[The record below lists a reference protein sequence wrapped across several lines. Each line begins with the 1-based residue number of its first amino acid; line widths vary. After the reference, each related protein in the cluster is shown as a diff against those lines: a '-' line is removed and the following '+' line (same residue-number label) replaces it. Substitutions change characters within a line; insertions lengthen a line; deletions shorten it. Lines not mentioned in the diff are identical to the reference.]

1 MKSAILLVCVLCIH
15 VMHTVLGLPIEGIE
29 QMLIASYQAT
39 NLED

>member
-1 MKSAILLVCVLCIH
+1 VKAAILLACVVCIH
-15 VMHTVLGLPIEGIE
+15 VMHTALGLPIEGIE

>member
-1 MKSAILLVCVLCIH
+1 MKSAILLVCVVCIH
-15 VMHTVLGLPIEGIE
+15 LVHTAFGLPIEGIE